1 MRVVSSIYIYIWCLF
16 CACFL
21 FSLFSCLSSLF
32 SPLLCVYMSKNK
44 QTEDDETLRMNSKKY
59 SRQECESIASHLMH
73 LNQLPVQCMKYKEVA
88 LDLKRRDSDTTHGT
102 AILS

>member
-1 MRVVSSIYIYIWCLF
+1 MVSLF
-16 CACFL
+16 VPV
-21 FSLFSCLSSLF
+21 FSCLSSL
-32 SPLLCVYMSKNK
+32 SSLLSCVYICQKTNK
-44 QTEDDETLRMNSKKY
+44 TEDDETLRMNNKKY